1 MVAAGAGRRVLP
13 DVRRL
18 RAARVSRASGPERQ
32 NKRMTW
38 LDVVELQV
46 SKRQLYCDHEGG
58 FIFLGFRPPAE
69 LRPDLLAT
77 MCMEHSE
84 VVPWCH
90 VSLADV
96 ERHKA
101 AAAIVKRLNAKR
113 HHLLRRYEN
122 IYLYMEPRG
131 MHARKGESADVD
143 TMCSVDRANC
153 RGAFRALIDVL
164 RSIILCAA
172 SEMPNTPVRNIGREP
187 HVSVLNLLCLPSK
200 SAKIGFIRDAEDDR
214 QLSFER
220 DSTFKKSGSHA
231 HVLKNDWADFVK
243 EQCVNKKAM
252 LGR

>member
-1 MVAAGAGRRVLP
+1 
-13 DVRRL
+13 
-18 RAARVSRASGPERQ
+18 
-32 NKRMTW
+32 MTW

-46 SKRQLYCDHEGG
+46 SKRQLYCGHEGG
-58 FIFLGFRPPAE
+58 FIFLGFRPPAA

-90 VSLADV
+90 ISLADV
-96 ERHKA
+96 ERHEA
-101 AAAIVKRLNAKR
+101 AAAIVKRLDAKLHR
-113 HHLLRRYEN
+113 LLRNYQD

-153 RGAFRALIDVL
+153 RGGIRALVDVL
-164 RSIILCAA
+164 RSIILCMA

-187 HVSVLNLLCLPSK
+187 HVSVLNLLCLRWK
-200 SAKIGFIRDAEDDR
+200 SVKIGHIRDAEENR

-220 DSTFKKSGSHA
+220 DSTFEEPGAQA
-231 HVLKNDWADFVK
+231 HVLKDDWADFVR
-243 EQCVNKKAM
+243 EQCVYKKAM
-252 LGR
+252 RGR